1 MPKKKQ
7 QSKKQA
13 AENIPSMFDNL
24 EESFLIDLALYYPD
38 QLKIMCMLSSL
49 DIQMI
54 KEGKSYDTE
63 GKI

>member
-7 QSKKQA
+7 QSKRKIS
-13 AENIPSMFDNL
+13 ETTPSMFDNL
-24 EESFLIDLALYYPD
+24 EESFLVELALYYPD
-38 QLKIMCMLSSL
+38 QLKMMCMLSSL
-49 DIQMI
+49 DVQMI